1 MITNKKFKLERFIMR
16 KTVLNR
22 GKYKNG
28 LH

>member
-16 KTVLNR
+16 KTVLNI